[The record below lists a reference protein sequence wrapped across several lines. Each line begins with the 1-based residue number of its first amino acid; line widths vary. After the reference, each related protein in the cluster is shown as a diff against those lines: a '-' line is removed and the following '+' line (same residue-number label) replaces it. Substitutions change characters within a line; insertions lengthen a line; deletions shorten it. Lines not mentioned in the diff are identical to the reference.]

1 MDIIIESDIIRLN
14 QNNKEVIIIDI
25 YNALKT
31 YFGYDEFK
39 VGQEKLINGILE
51 GKDVLG
57 IMPTGGGKSLCYQL
71 PAILLDGIT
80 IVVSP
85 LISLMKDQV
94 DSLNEIGISGTFI
107 NSTLSDL
114 ELLER
119 LQEIREGKYKIIYVA
134 PERLNAYSFV
144 NLVRDIKVSMI
155 AVDEAHCISQWGHDF
170 RPSYVEIPR
179 FIKSIPNRPIVAA
192 YTATATKEI
201 VSEIKE
207 LIGLRSP
214 VESLIGFDRPNLF
227 YRVSKVSD
235 KMSYV
240 IDYLKNNFID
250 GSGIIYCATRKA
262 VESLTEKLQRSGF
275 SAVAYHGG
283 MNSDQR
289 QKHQEDFI
297 YNKVKIIVATNSFG
311 MVIDKP
317 DVRFVIHYNMPQNME
332 AYSQESGRAGRDGEP
347 SDCILLYSPSDI
359 VKQKLLIQYNSMS
372 QERET
377 LLYENLQ
384 YLIDYCHTNE
394 CLRSNILTYFG
405 ETVDDENCNNCEN
418 CLDKSEMMDI
428 TVEAQKILSCVYR
441 ANERFGT
448 TIIIQTLRGSRNK
461 KILEYGLDKIS
472 TYGIM
477 KEYTEDTLREIIMTL
492 VSREY
497 IYITADKFPIL
508 KLSSKSGEILQGK
521 VRVFHKKHLM
531 EKQAT
536 IKAKGIIPLNFNEKL
551 YEKLREL
558 RYSISQEKGLAPF
571 MIFHDATLKEM
582 ASFFPQDKKD
592 LLNIKGVGLK
602 KYESYGEEFL
612 QIIKSYSSDNNIEP
626 IIVVKSKDSRNESFL
641 DRYNATYELY
651 LDNLDLNQISE
662 IRGYTKNTIIEH
674 LSQCDKNGQ
683 IVDWTRFIDNPVK
696 EEIILEA
703 INQAGL
709 DKLKPIKE
717 LLSEDISYEDIR
729 LVIEKNG
736 LK

>member
-1 MDIIIESDIIRLN
+1 MI
-14 QNNKEVIIIDI
+14 VIDV
-25 YNALKT
+25 YSALKT

-39 VGQEKLINGILE
+39 VGQEKLINGILD

-71 PAILLDGIT
+71 PAILLDGLT

-119 LQEIREGKYKIIYVA
+119 LQDIREGKYKIIYVA
-134 PERLNAYSFV
+134 PERLNSYAFV
-144 NLVRDIKVSMI
+144 NLIRDIKVSMI

-207 LIGLRSP
+207 LIGLRNP

-227 YRVSKVSD
+227 YRVTKVSD

-240 IDYLKNNFID
+240 IDYLKNNFIEE
-250 GSGIIYCATRKA
+250 SGIIYCATRKA
-262 VESLTEKLQRSGF
+262 VESLTEKLQRAGY

-297 YNKVKIIVATNSFG
+297 YNKVKIIVATNAFG
-311 MVIDKP
+311 MGIDKP

-359 VKQKLLIQYNSMS
+359 VKQKLLIQYNSLS

-394 CLRSNILTYFG
+394 CLRSSILTYFG
-405 ETVDDENCNNCEN
+405 ETVEDENCNNCEN
-418 CLDKSEMMDI
+418 CLDQSEMIDI
-428 TVEAQKILSCVYR
+428 TIESQKILSCVYR

-448 TIIIQTLRGSRNK
+448 TTIIQTLRGSRNK

-477 KEYTEDTLREIIMTL
+477 KEYTEDTIREIIMTL

-497 IYITADKFPIL
+497 IYITADKFPVL
-508 KLSSKSGEILQGK
+508 KLSAKSGEILQGK
-521 VRVFHKKHLM
+521 VTVFHKKHLM
-531 EKQAT
+531 EKQT
-536 IKAKGIIPLNFNEKL
+536 PIKAKGIIPLNFNEEL

-558 RYSISQEKGLAPF
+558 RYSLSQEKGLAPF

-582 ASFFPQDKKD
+582 ASLFPQNKNEM
-592 LLNIKGVGLK
+592 LNIKGVGLK
-602 KYESYGEEFL
+602 KYESYGDDFL
-612 QIIKSYSSDNNIEP
+612 QIILKYSSDNEIDP
-626 IIVVKSKDSRNESFL
+626 IVIVKSKDTRNESFL

-651 LDNLDLNQISE
+651 ENNLDLDEISE

-683 IVDWTRFIDNPVK
+683 IVDWSRFIDNPVK
-696 EEIILEA
+696 EETILSA
-703 INQAGL
+703 INKAGL